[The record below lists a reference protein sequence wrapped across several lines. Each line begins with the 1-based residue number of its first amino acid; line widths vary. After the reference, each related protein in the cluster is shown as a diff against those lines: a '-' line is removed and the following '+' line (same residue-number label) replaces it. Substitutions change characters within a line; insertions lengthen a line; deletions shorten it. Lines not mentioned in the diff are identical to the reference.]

1 MRRAFTLLELVTVL
15 AVIGILAA
23 VTIPR
28 AARYVDGIAV
38 HGAASEVS
46 TACTLARHLAIQRSA
61 RASVGFDS
69 AAASIAVHVGPD
81 TVRVLHL
88 GRVHGIRLRAT
99 RAAIAYGPTGL
110 GYGASTA
117 TVIVARGSAADTIYV
132 SRLGRVRR

>member
-1 MRRAFTLLELVTVL
+1 MRRAFTLLELVIVL
-15 AVIGILAA
+15 AAIGILAA
-23 VTIPR
+23 VAIPR
-28 AARYVDGIAV
+28 AARFLDGIV
-38 HGAASEVS
+38 VRGAAGEVS
-46 TACTLARHLAIQRSA
+46 MACTLARHLAIQRSA

-69 AAASIAVHVGPD
+69 AAATVAVHVGPD
-81 TVRVLHL
+81 TVRVLDL
-88 GRVHGIRLRAT
+88 GRVHGVELRAT